1 MAGSLLEST
10 AGSVLESAEELGCR
24 ARIGLSTGGLDPG
37 VAIVSHRK
45 FRHHCLQV
53 LCSWFSQSSE
63 MIPDHED
70 MEVRERL
77 QDHLNR
83 LALALPGI
91 PDTANQ
97 NRIDLGRPERLV
109 HPAGEP

>member
-1 MAGSLLEST
+1 
-10 AGSVLESAEELGCR
+10 
-24 ARIGLSTGGLDPG
+24 
-37 VAIVSHRK
+37 
-45 FRHHCLQV
+45 
-53 LCSWFSQSSE
+53 
-63 MIPDHED
+63 

-83 LALALPGI
+83 FALALPGI
-91 PDTANQ
+91 PDTAKQ